1 MEQIYYKEIN
11 LDDEGN
17 FTMDITKDT
26 LLTKKLWAGQ
36 EYVVSGLSI
45 KPLRNND
52 VTKWDDFAKIVA
64 LSEKINN
71 AKPIKNGLFDLTMV
85 VLMKGSPKESFEEK
99 LKLLN
104 QPETK
109 IYKYFNTKKM
119 KKYQITFEDYEALLL
134 NEKLKFASANFDLS
148 IYPNKDKEDGFFKKL
163 TTKKIFEYI
172 SVVKDYNFF
181 ES

>member
-26 LLTKKLWAGQ
+26 LLTKKLRAGQ

-71 AKPIKNGLFDLTMV
+71 AKPAKNGLFDLTSGFDERFSKRV
-85 VLMKGSPKESFEEK
+85 FWRK
-99 LKLLN
+99 
-104 QPETK
+104 TK
-109 IYKYFNTKKM
+109 
-119 KKYQITFEDYEALLL
+119 A
-134 NEKLKFASANFDLS
+134 
-148 IYPNKDKEDGFFKKL
+148 PKL
-163 TTKKIFEYI
+163 TRNKNVQIL
-172 SVVKDYNFF
+172 
-181 ES
+181 

>member
-26 LLTKKLWAGQ
+26 LLTKKLRAGQ

-71 AKPIKNGLFDLTMV
+71 AKPAKNGLFDLTIA

-104 QPETK
+104 
-109 IYKYFNTKKM
+109 
-119 KKYQITFEDYEALLL
+119 
-134 NEKLKFASANFDLS
+134 
-148 IYPNKDKEDGFFKKL
+148 
-163 TTKKIFEYI
+163 
-172 SVVKDYNFF
+172 
-181 ES
+181 